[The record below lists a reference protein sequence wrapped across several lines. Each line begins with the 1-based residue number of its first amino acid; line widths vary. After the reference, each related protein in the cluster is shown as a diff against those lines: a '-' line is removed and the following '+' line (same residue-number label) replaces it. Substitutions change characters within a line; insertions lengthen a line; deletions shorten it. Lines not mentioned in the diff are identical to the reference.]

1 MDKERGFFIMMN
13 FVLDMLKD
21 LETELGMPIEG
32 ELLMSITKDVE
43 DLHNSGML
51 PLTYDVI
58 KTALSKLN

>member
-1 MDKERGFFIMMN
+1 MMN